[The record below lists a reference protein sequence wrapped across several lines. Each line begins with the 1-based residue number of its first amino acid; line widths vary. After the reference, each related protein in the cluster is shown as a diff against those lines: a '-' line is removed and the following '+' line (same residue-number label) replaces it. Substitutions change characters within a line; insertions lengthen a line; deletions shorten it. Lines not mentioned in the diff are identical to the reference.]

1 MHVFAYVDELIRAA
15 RDTDRTILLAK
26 AEAYDHLRDIVREL
40 EDAAVYGLERPLD
53 RPQAVE
59 AVPEPDPT
67 PDPLPDP
74 TPAVEAAPA
83 VASVA
88 QTAPD
93 PLAGLTRD
101 AAPAR
106 GRGRRRRAA
115 EPAPAPVDAPSVD
128 AALAA
133 VPELPEAV
141 EGLPG
146 VPASEAAP
154 ATDAATDGADELDPW
169 GAPGDDVD
177 PLA

>member
-1 MHVFAYVDELIRAA
+1 MHVLAYVDELIRAA
-15 RDTDRTILLAK
+15 RDTDRAILIAK

-40 EDAAVYGLERPLD
+40 EDAAVYGIERPLD

-59 AVPEPDPT
+59 AVPSPA
-67 PDPLPDP
+67 PLPDP

-83 VASVA
+83 AASVA

-93 PLAGLTRD
+93 PLAGLTLD

-133 VPELPEAV
+133 VPELPAAV

-154 ATDAATDGADELDPW
+154 FTDAAPDAATDAADELDPW